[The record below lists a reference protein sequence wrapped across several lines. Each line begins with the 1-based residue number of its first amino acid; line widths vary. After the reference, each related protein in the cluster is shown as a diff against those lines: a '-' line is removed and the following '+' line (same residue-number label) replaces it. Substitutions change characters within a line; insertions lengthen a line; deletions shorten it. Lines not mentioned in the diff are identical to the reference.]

1 MHPLKRGDSFAHRL
15 TLKTNRTMNIYNV
28 IILDES
34 GSMSSIYRE
43 TLQSMNEVLGGIRKN
58 QEEFQDQQHFVTFV
72 TFEGLGIEGLKVR
85 RDRVPIRSIANL
97 TEKDY
102 RPGGCTP
109 LYDAMGTTLNEL
121 EGLVGENDRVMV
133 TIITD
138 GYENS
143 SQEYS
148 GRTVKTLVERLRK
161 KGWVFAYIGAN
172 QDAIEVAK
180 DLNIANALNYDASPT
195 GMMELRF
202 SVMGAHRKMSKL
214 AHENADLRCC
224 DCLFDGDDNA

>member
-1 MHPLKRGDSFAHRL
+1 
-15 TLKTNRTMNIYNV
+15 MNIYNV

-58 QEEFQDQQHFVTFV
+58 QEEFPDQRHFVTFV
-72 TFEGLGIEGLKVR
+72 TFEGHGIEGIKVR
-85 RDRVPIRSIANL
+85 RDRVPIGIIQNL

-109 LYDAMGTTLNEL
+109 LYDAMGKTLNDL
-121 EGLVGENDRVMV
+121 EGLVNADDKVFA

-138 GYENS
+138 GYENAS
-143 SQEYS
+143 TEYS

-172 QDAIEVAK
+172 QDAVEVARG
-180 DLNIANALNYDASPT
+180 LNISNALNYDASPT
-195 GMMELRF
+195 GMMEMRF
-202 SVMGAHRKMSKL
+202 SIVGAHRKMSKL
-214 AHENADLRCC
+214 AHEDADLSAC
-224 DCLFDGDDNA
+224 DCLFDDDDNV